1 MASEN
6 PPKCEHGK
14 ELKDDPSFSKKV
26 KTVHKILS
34 KLSTYIKATIQEIDH
49 ENVPLLLQIVM
60 RELNKTKF
68 KGPEKRDMAIFI
80 METLLE
86 SFGVP
91 EIIAHYTAEL
101 IERLLENIYN
111 HGMHKFKRRNCVLN

>member
-1 MASEN
+1 MASEI
-6 PPKCEHGK
+6 PKCEHGK

-34 KLSTYIKATIQEIDH
+34 KLSTYIKATIQEIEH
-49 ENVPLLLQIVM
+49 ENVALLMQIVM
-60 RELNKTKF
+60 RELNKTNF
-68 KGPEKRDMAIFI
+68 KGIEKRDMAIFI

-91 EIIAHYTAEL
+91 EIVAHYTASLLEK
-101 IERLLENIYN
+101 LLENIYN
-111 HGMHKFKRRNCVLN
+111 HGMHRYKRGKCSVI